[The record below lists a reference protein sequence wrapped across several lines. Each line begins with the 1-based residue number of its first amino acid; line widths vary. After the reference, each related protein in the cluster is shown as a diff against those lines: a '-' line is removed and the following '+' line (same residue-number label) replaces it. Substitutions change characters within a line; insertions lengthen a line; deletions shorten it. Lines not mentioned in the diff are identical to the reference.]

1 MKFFMEFNR
10 ECKFRPDL
18 VTETLNKSSFHFV
31 QGQIEQYKVN
41 IDYFELLMRT
51 EFLYFKI

>member
-41 IDYFELLMRT
+41 IDYFL
-51 EFLYFKI
+51 KIYDRGSY